1 MGKMG
6 FMLAGMHFPSGA
18 VTAFN
23 LSAVYTYFRQVCGVV
38 CKCKLSF
45 KNIKAEQNITKWLP
59 HRVLQLAKFFFLDP

>member
-23 LSAVYTYFRQVCGVV
+23 LSAVYTES
-38 CKCKLSF
+38 K
-45 KNIKAEQNITKWLP
+45 
-59 HRVLQLAKFFFLDP
+59 